1 MSRSWLIFPLLIL
14 YLLYLGSTGFLGPD
28 EPRYAS
34 IGREMARSHDFVT
47 PRLDGQPWF
56 EKPPLLYWTTA
67 AGHVLRLPD
76 EVSARLPVAL
86 MSLAFLYFFF
96 GVLMREFSAR
106 TALAATAILSTSAGW
121 LAYSFAAV
129 PDLPMT
135 AALGAAMLIAL
146 FDTRLDSFH
155 TRRTNPGYAAGA
167 LLGLAILAKGF
178 VPLVLFAPV
187 FLIARRKRLAMI
199 AGCLAVAA
207 PWYLLC
213 WARNGTLFWHEFFWK
228 QQVLRYFTPLLEHV
242 QPWWFY
248 LPVILAGLFP
258 WTPLAGLLLR
268 GKTYDDVRVRSLA
281 LWLVYALL
289 FFSVSR
295 NKLPGYVLP
304 LMPPLAI
311 VLAVGLE
318 KSGAAMKWWLA
329 TSALMLA
336 ALPAIAAALPN
347 ALLFGVR
354 HTPGSTN
361 YGIQA
366 SFLIRILLA
375 TLILASAAWWFA
387 WRGKPNFA
395 IAAVALGIVFGVT
408 YLKGPMFLALDQRVS
423 ARAFWRA
430 HSAEIQNACV
440 GDEIRRDWQYELNY
454 YASRALPLCDPN
466 PAAPGRPSLRVTS
479 REGALLIVQQ

>member
-1 MSRSWLIFPLLIL
+1 LSRSWLIFPLLIL

-47 PRLDGQPWF
+47 PRLDGQAWF

-67 AGHVLRLPD
+67 AGHILRLPD
-76 EVSARLPVAL
+76 EVAARLPVAL
-86 MSLAFLYFFF
+86 MSLAFLYFFS

-106 TALAATAILSTSAGW
+106 IALAATAILATSAGW

-155 TRRTNPGYAAGA
+155 ERRTNPGYAAGA

-187 FLIARRKRLAMI
+187 FLIARRKRLAMV
-199 AGCLAVAA
+199 AGCLVVGA

-213 WARNGTLFWHEFFWK
+213 WARNGTVFWHEFFWK

-281 LWLVYALL
+281 WWLVYALL
-289 FFSVSR
+289 FFSVAR

-318 KSGAAMKWWLA
+318 KSGAAMKWWLG

-336 ALPAIAAALPN
+336 ALPVIAAALPD
-347 ALLFGVR
+347 ALLFGVS
-354 HTPGSTN
+354 HGPGNTN
-361 YGIQA
+361 YGIA
-366 SFLIRILLA
+366 GSWFIRILLV
-375 TLILASAAWWFA
+375 TLILASGAWWLA
-387 WRGKPNFA
+387 WRGKPNLA
-395 IAAVALGIVFGVT
+395 IAAVALAIMFGVAL
-408 YLKGPMFLALDQRVS
+408 LKRPTFRELDQRVS

-430 HSAEIQNACV
+430 HSQEIQTSCL

-454 YASRALPLCDPN
+454 YAARPLPLCNSN
-466 PAAPGRPSLRVTS
+466 PPVPGRTLRVTH
-479 REGALLIVQQ
+479 RDGRLLVVHQ